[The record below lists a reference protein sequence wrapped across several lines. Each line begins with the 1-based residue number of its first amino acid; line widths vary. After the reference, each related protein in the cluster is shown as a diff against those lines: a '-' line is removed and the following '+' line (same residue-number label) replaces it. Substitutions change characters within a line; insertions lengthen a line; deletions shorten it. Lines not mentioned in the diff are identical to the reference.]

1 MMRFGLLSL
10 RPILITATVLTIT
23 ACASVVDTP
32 QQELR
37 IVTPGAEGARCT
49 LTNDH
54 ASFVAHPP
62 KAVTIHRASTPLTVT
77 CQAPGNRERTTV
89 VYAKLNKTAL
99 GNATTAGVGAV
110 YDQVSGA
117 LYEYPSPVTVDFTA
131 TRATQMPLP
140 SYHNHDT
147 VSPLDQVNED
157 GHEKPLETPAEQK
170 ARIKAMKPA
179 PAPAPNN
186 PVAAGIVRP
195 Y

>member
-1 MMRFGLLSL
+1 MRIRSPFL
-10 RPILITATVLTIT
+10 ILPFLTMS

-49 LTNDH
+49 LTNEH

-62 KAVTIHRASTPLTVT
+62 KAVTIHRASTPLTIT

-89 VYAKLNKTAL
+89 VYAQLNKTAL

-140 SYHNHDT
+140 TYHNPDT
-147 VSPLDQVNED
+147 VSPLDQVNENA
-157 GHEKPLETPAEQK
+157 HEKPLETPAEQK
-170 ARIKAMKPA
+170 ARVKATKPA
-179 PAPAPNN
+179 PTPAAS
-186 PVAAGIVRP
+186 PVVDGIVRP